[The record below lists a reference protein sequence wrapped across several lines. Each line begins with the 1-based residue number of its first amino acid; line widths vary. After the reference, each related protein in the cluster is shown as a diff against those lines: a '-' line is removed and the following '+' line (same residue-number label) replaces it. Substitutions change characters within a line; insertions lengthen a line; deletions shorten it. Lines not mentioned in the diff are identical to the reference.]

1 MVCMHRVPVK
11 WRFKISTK
19 RRPGI
24 KKITTCETVVN
35 WKIIKP
41 FQMPI
46 PYGAPYIQTVD
57 YINKMNVPHAYT
69 IIFVEVTKAA
79 FSKLLAA

>member
-1 MVCMHRVPVK
+1 MHRVPVK
-11 WRFKISTK
+11 NGGLKFPRKGNLVLKKIS
-19 RRPGI
+19 
-24 KKITTCETVVN
+24 TCETVVN

-69 IIFVEVTKAA
+69 IIFVGVTKAA